1 VSTDV
6 GKGPESHTLELLR
19 TFENVKVPDLGSI
32 QNILYTCESTKNE
45 YINYVNLECQL
56 EELLQKVNVSSKS
69 QSYNSNVN
77 QSVNNSNIFQNPSNS
92 QFVYAKNQN
101 QMYNNTQNMN
111 SQYNNNNSTGHF
123 GQNYNQSYNNNQSYS
138 HFPDQKSQQNE
149 NDIQR
154 FIAKFKC
161 SREMAVGYLEAFG
174 NYNEAETQFILN
186 TGWKG

>member
-1 VSTDV
+1 
-6 GKGPESHTLELLR
+6 
-19 TFENVKVPDLGSI
+19 
-32 QNILYTCESTKNE
+32 
-45 YINYVNLECQL
+45 
-56 EELLQKVNVSSKS
+56 
-69 QSYNSNVN
+69 
-77 QSVNNSNIFQNPSNS
+77 
-92 QFVYAKNQN
+92 
-101 QMYNNTQNMN
+101 MN